1 MPTIFL
7 YTDKNFT
14 PAEKA
19 NVAKQITE
27 CAMLAV
33 ETSRAPKRG
42 RMYMMYFQHISRD
55 DMAVNGVLASNGAP
69 YLYRIEYRTYDLTN
83 DLRVEITKTFPDKL
97 LEILNIPNTPE
108 NIRRVVISFTQ
119 YSPEDLSIGKR
130 FVHSNH
136 LLDALKIE
144 N

>member
-14 PAEKA
+14 REEKA

-27 CAMLAV
+27 CAMAAV

-42 RMYMMYFQHISRD
+42 RMYMMYFQHISRE
-55 DMAVNGVLASNGAP
+55 DMAVNGVLASDGAP
-69 YLYRIEYRTYDLTN
+69 YLYRLEYRTFDLTN
-83 DLRVEITKTFPDKL
+83 ELRVEITKTFPDKL

-108 NIRRVVISFTQ
+108 NIRRVVISFGP
-119 YSPEDLSIGKR
+119 YAPEDLSIGKM
-130 FVHSNH
+130 FVHTNH
-136 LLDALKIE
+136 LVDSLKI
-144 N
+144 